1 MSPVISSCFAA
12 QVFRPE
18 RFLDGSL
25 EAASR
30 HPFAYLPFGVGPRKC
45 IGYKFAMEEVT
56 KPSASNTECAV
67 ENQRYIFQ
75 PISLRCGPHAEFPV

>member
-1 MSPVISSCFAA
+1 MPARVTDNKLPA

-18 RFLDGSL
+18 RFLEDSP

-45 IGYKFAMEEVT
+45 IGYKFAMEEVRH
-56 KPSASNTECAV
+56 PPFIPGFA
-67 ENQRYIFQ
+67 
-75 PISLRCGPHAEFPV
+75 GPRRVALPM